1 MRGDPLRRLHR
12 RQMPDPIKDHQFR
25 LRGERR
31 QEAQNRFQSELLRDA
46 EIRIIPREPSQP

>member
-1 MRGDPLRRLHR
+1 
-12 RQMPDPIKDHQFR
+12 MPDPIKDHQFR